1 MNLLQPTVI
10 VGLFAAGMG
19 VALLGSVKVALT
31 RRLCIDESR
40 VGGLISV
47 FGFVMIPVVLLM
59 GVLIDTLG
67 REIVLISGSVLMA
80 SALVVLARS
89 KAYWHALLGVL
100 LLSAGWATSINV
112 LNVLMPSTFH
122 GSAVYATNVGNSL
135 FGLGA
140 FLTPVVAAFLIR
152 RTGFTSGL
160 LVLAAFALTFGLLA
174 LGSHCPEVVRSE
186 SSPGAAVDAASF
198 WSNRTMWLCA
208 LALFF
213 YMPLEATMAAW
224 FTTYL
229 GDNGVKEGTAS
240 VLLSAFWL
248 AFVVSRLSVAFNVFQ
263 LPSGS
268 EATIILV
275 ASLAGVAA
283 LTGVVLGHNPRLA
296 GALVI
301 VAGLVFG
308 PIFPTL
314 MAVLL
319 SHCEPA
325 MHGRAVGLF
334 FAVGGLGWTTIPA
347 LIGAYARRTNVQ
359 QAFRIAVGAAIGLA
373 GIALILT
380 R

>member
-1 MNLLQPTVI
+1 
-10 VGLFAAGMG
+10 
-19 VALLGSVKVALT
+19 
-31 RRLCIDESR
+31 
-40 VGGLISV
+40 
-47 FGFVMIPVVLLM
+47 
-59 GVLIDTLG
+59 
-67 REIVLISGSVLMA
+67 
-80 SALVVLARS
+80 
-89 KAYWHALLGVL
+89 
-100 LLSAGWATSINV
+100 
-112 LNVLMPSTFH
+112 
-122 GSAVYATNVGNSL
+122 
-135 FGLGA
+135 
-140 FLTPVVAAFLIR
+140 
-152 RTGFTSGL
+152 
-160 LVLAAFALTFGLLA
+160 
-174 LGSHCPEVVRSE
+174 
-186 SSPGAAVDAASF
+186 
-198 WSNRTMWLCA
+198 
-208 LALFF
+208 
-213 YMPLEATMAAW
+213 
-224 FTTYL
+224 
-229 GDNGVKEGTAS
+229 

>member
-19 VALLGSVKVALT
+19 VALVGSVKVALA
-31 RRLCIDESR
+31 RRLGIDESR
-40 VGGLISV
+40 VGGLVSA

-59 GVLIDTLG
+59 GVLIDLLG
-67 REIVLISGSVLMA
+67 REVVLISGSVLMA
-80 SALVVLARS
+80 CAIGVLARS
-89 KAYWHALLGVL
+89 KAYWQALLGVL

-122 GSAVYATNVGNSL
+122 GSHVYATNVGNSL

-140 FLTPVVAAFLIR
+140 FLTPVVVAFLIR
-152 RTGFTSGL
+152 RMGFTSGL
-160 LVLAAFALTFGLLA
+160 LVLAAFALAFGLLA
-174 LGSHCPEVVRSE
+174 LGSHCPELAQKEAVRD
-186 SSPGAAVDAASF
+186 ATVQAASF
-198 WSNRTMWLCA
+198 WNNRFMWLCA
-208 LALFF
+208 VALFF
-213 YMPLEATMAAW
+213 YLPLEAAMAAW

-240 VLLSAFWL
+240 ALLSAFWL
-248 AFVVSRLSVAFNVFQ
+248 AFVISRLTVAFNVLR
-263 LPSGS
+263 LPPGS
-268 EATIILV
+268 EAVVILV
-275 ASLAGVAA
+275 ASLAGVAT
-283 LTGVVLGHNPRLA
+283 LTGVVLGHGARLA

-301 VAGLVFG
+301 AAGLVFG
-308 PIFPTL
+308 PVFPTL

-325 MHGRAVGLF
+325 THGRAVGLF
-334 FAVGGLGWTTIPA
+334 FALGGLGWTTIPV

-359 QAFRIAVGAAIGLA
+359 QAFRIAVGAAVGLA
-373 GIALILT
+373 VIALVLT